1 LRTLEDADCEAL
13 QRGVSTR
20 GKGRDTS
27 LVVTPINTRGEVDR
41 WNATRVCDAMSRRRD
56 ARTAQR
62 SNVMEC
68 ARRAGARLECG
79 SETEVEGAR
88 GDGLNVDIRTGESGL
103 MGGGADTMGIRTWH
117 E

>member
-20 GKGRDTS
+20 GEVRE
-27 LVVTPINTRGEVDR
+27 LVTPTNTRGEVDR
-41 WNATRVCDAMSRRRD
+41 WNATRVSDAMSRRRD

-79 SETEVEGAR
+79 SETEVEGAG
-88 GDGLNVDIRTGESGL
+88 GDGLNLGQR
-103 MGGGADTMGIRTWH
+103 R
-117 E
+117 